1 MAYAAYARF
10 LDPADEPSFEGV
22 TAENIEIE
30 EVEIAGRF
38 LPIQLLADFEWED
51 AAGWRVE
58 RCFLKV
64 LARQTIKNEM
74 GLTVRYVETEDYVPI
89 HDKPE
94 WAAIVTATKAWADA
108 GLDVSEFA

>member
-51 AAGWRVE
+51 AAGWRCT

-64 LARQTIKNEM
+64 IARQTIKNEM
-74 GLTVRYVETEDYVPI
+74 GLTVRYVETEDYTPI
-89 HDKPE
+89 HDRPE
-94 WAAIVTATKAWADA
+94 WKALVDAAAAWANK
-108 GLDVSEFA
+108 GLDVGEFA